1 MSSTFSSTAG
11 DCTTPAGNTQDFPMK
26 AVVDWVTCS
35 FQSASSLQEVFNLI
49 GIGELENIEEFESSK
64 FAKAGYTS
72 THRIGM
78 IEYHRNEEEN
88 RWLLNMSGQ
97 GCRQFEV
104 LSSFDLLTM
113 FAILANLNASYTRLD
128 IAIDDFGGI
137 YKTNTIRQAVY
148 NKCCVTKLT
157 DWGNG
162 ERGKIAHGK
171 DFLTMDNFYIGSPK
185 SRYFINVYDKYL
197 ERINKMETAG
207 EELQRRIKEEL
218 QGITSWTRT
227 EVRLKDE
234 YAEQFVG
241 HILSDHFHLGFYII
255 SFLNHKITFL
265 KPSCFKTGKENRS
278 RLAED
283 INNHARWW
291 RKFVH
296 NAGKLKLSVYKP
308 DKMLVESKD
317 WLYKQVSTTL
327 ASLALYKP
335 LEFNDLIDDVL
346 KDGMDK
352 LKKEHLLKIYNQKH
366 FDALAHQANEEYE
379 QEMERMPTII
389 KSRPTLERLMKVHK
403 EQFEEQVKFDTINQK
418 KSAEGSTDS

>member
-1 MSSTFSSTAG
+1 MVTFSGTAG
-11 DCTTPAGNTQDFPMK
+11 DCTTPAENTGNIPLR
-26 AVVDWVTCS
+26 ALVDWVTCS
-35 FQSASSLQEVFNLI
+35 FQSASNLQEVFNLI
-49 GIGELENIEEFESSK
+49 GIGNLENIEEFESSK

-78 IEYHRNEEEN
+78 IEYHRNEDEN

-113 FAILANLNASYTRLD
+113 FAILANLKASYTRLD

-137 YKTNTIRQAVY
+137 FKTNTIRQAVY
-148 NKCCVTKLT
+148 NKLCVTRLA

-162 ERGKIAHGK
+162 ERGKVAHGK
-171 DFLTMDNFYIGSPK
+171 DFLTMDNFYLGSPK
-185 SRYFINVYDKYL
+185 SRYFINFYDKYL
-197 ERINKMETAG
+197 ERLNKMETAG
-207 EELQRRIKEEL
+207 EELQNRIKEEL
-218 QGITSWTRT
+218 QGITQWTRT
-227 EVRLKDE
+227 EIRLKDE

-241 HILSDHFHLGFYII
+241 HILSDHFHLGFYIM
-255 SFLNHKITFL
+255 SFLNHKLTFL
-265 KPSCFKTGKENRS
+265 KPSCIKNGKENRS

-335 LEFNDLIDDVL
+335 LEFYDLIDDLL

-352 LKKEHLLKIYNQKH
+352 IKKEHLLKIYNQQH
-366 FDALAHQANEEYE
+366 FDALGAKAVNEYE
-379 QEMERMPTII
+379 EEIERMPTII
-389 KSRPTLERLMKVHK
+389 KNRPSLDKVLQVNREK
-403 EQFEEQVKFDTINQK
+403 FEEQVRFDAINER
-418 KSAEGSTDS
+418 KSDAGTSDF